1 MKPKKKKSNPIWDDV
16 INELKELGQILKA
29 GGLPAVEKK
38 FRVTRLNVGKLPKPA
53 KSINPKQVKGV
64 RAKVGVSQPVF
75 AALLGVS
82 PQTVKAWEQGT
93 KQPTSSARRLLSE
106 INFDP
111 DYWIR
116 RMGSLCES

>member
-75 AALLGVS
+75 AAFSATRAHWQRRHYLD
-82 PQTVKAWEQGT
+82 GT
-93 KQPTSSARRLLSE
+93 PILRPLRGGC
-106 INFDP
+106 
-111 DYWIR
+111 R
-116 RMGSLCES
+116 